1 MDTYSTQQI
10 CEEGRN
16 GLMIYAEANPDHWRG
31 GFIWTLVDEKTA
43 AITDEGLAFTMED
56 TLKEARHAA
65 DQKLPHISDLDVSDS
80 SQPSI
85 CSNRSSG

>member
-10 CEEGRN
+10 CEEERN

-31 GFIWTLVDEKTA
+31 GFIWTLINEKNA
-43 AITDEGLAFTMED
+43 SITGEGLAFTMED
-56 TLKEARHAA
+56 ALKEARHAA